1 MDNKELRDILIAE
14 LGIGELP
21 IEAQDEIVSKLGEII
36 LKSVTV
42 AIFEKLPAEARAEF
56 DAITTSGDNDK
67 VQEFL
72 AKNIPDMPA
81 LMEAEVKRVLQSFRE
96 GDVEVADE
104 VVR

>member
-21 IEAQDEIVSKLGEII
+21 MEAQDEIVSKLGEII

-56 DAITTSGDNDK
+56 EAISASGNNEK

-72 AKNIPDMPA
+72 TKNVPDMPA
-81 LMEAEVKRVLQSFRE
+81 LMEAEVKRVLLSFRE
-96 GDVEVADE
+96 GETEVE
-104 VVR
+104 

>member
-1 MDNKELRDILIAE
+1 MNNNELRDILVAE

-21 IEAQDEIVSKLGEII
+21 AEAQEEIVSKLGEII

-42 AIFEKLPAEARAEF
+42 AIFEKLPQEARAEF
-56 DAITTSGDNDK
+56 ETITASGDDER

-81 LMEAEVKRVLQSFRE
+81 LMEAEVKRVLLSFRE
-96 GDVEVADE
+96 GETE
-104 VVR
+104 VV

>member
-1 MDNKELRDILIAE
+1 MINQELRDILIAE

-21 IEAQDEIVSKLGEII
+21 EEAQDEVVSKLGEIV

-42 AIFEKLPAEARAEF
+42 AIFEKLSPEARVEF
-56 DAITTSGDNDK
+56 DAITTAGDNDR

-72 AKNIPDMPA
+72 TKNITDMPA
-81 LMEAEVKRVLQSFRE
+81 LMEAEVKKVLLSFRE
-96 GDVEVADE
+96 GDVEIADE

>member
-21 IEAQDEIVSKLGEII
+21 LEAQNEIVSKLGEII

-42 AIFEKLPAEARAEF
+42 AIFEKLPQEARAEF
-56 DAITTSGDNDK
+56 EAITDSGDNER

-81 LMEAEVKRVLQSFRE
+81 LMEAEVKRVLLSFKER
-96 GDVEVADE
+96 
-104 VVR
+104 